1 MTQIDL
7 TWGIQP
13 HPWTQEPQITSLLGS
28 HFLLELSLRCAC
40 LQSCLCFLLGFHVH
54 LCSYPVSWVDF
65 SEIWCNSFLILRAC
79 LLLLLTGPYKL
90 YLSSVFFYFPLSGN
104 TEAWYQQ
111 LALSTMVMACVE
123 VTLLTANLPSGKSFI
138 SLVSDIRRL
147 NV

>member
-7 TWGIQP
+7 TWGIHP
-13 HPWTQEPQITSLLGS
+13 HPFTQITSVLGS

-65 SEIWCNSFLILRAC
+65 SEIWCNSFLLLWAC

-90 YLSSVFFYFPLSGN
+90 YLSSVFFTFPCL
-104 TEAWYQQ
+104 EI
-111 LALSTMVMACVE
+111 
-123 VTLLTANLPSGKSFI
+123 LTPDTSSWLCPPWSWPVLKSPC
-138 SLVSDIRRL
+138 
-147 NV
+147 